1 MTIGDRIKYIREDLK
16 MSQTKFGDG
25 LGVSRDVINNLER
38 DRTKTTNDAILKL
51 ICKTH
56 RVDYFWLTEGVGEPY
71 VGVPEI
77 VLDEAAEEYD
87 LNETDKKLIEG
98 YVKLEP
104 RIREEIKK
112 YLRQALNND
121 APD

>member
-1 MTIGDRIKYIREDLK
+1 MTTGDRIKYVREDLK

-56 RVDYFWLTEGVGEPY
+56 RVNYFWLTEGAGEPY

-77 VLDEAAEEYD
+77 VLDEAVEEYGLD
-87 LNETDKKLIEG
+87 EIDKKLIEG

-112 YLRQALNND
+112 YLRQALHTD

>member
-1 MTIGDRIKYIREDLK
+1 MTIGERIKYIREDLD
-16 MSQTKFGDG
+16 MSRATFGES
-25 LGVSRDVINNLER
+25 LGVSGDVINNIER
-38 DRTKTTNDAILKL
+38 DRLKTTNDAILRL

-56 RVDYFWLTEGVGEPY
+56 RVNYFWLTEGAGEPY

-77 VLDEAAEEYD
+77 VLEEAVEEYD
-87 LNETDKKLIEG
+87 LDETDKKLIEG

-104 RIREEIKK
+104 RIREAIKD
-112 YLRQALNND
+112 YLKAVLNSD